1 MRHFLLSA
9 IIILSNFIS
18 YAVPLED
25 SAISEIIT
33 ELLLK
38 ENDIPNTDIKVKVKQ
53 KVIYLSGNVDTN
65 LQANRVIELAASIKS
80 VIDVNTNKLEIRN
93 SKEFLS
99 DAFITAKTKGKIKY
113 LAMNNRI
120 AEHYALHVETTN
132 KVVHIFGD
140 VKSEQDI
147 KTIKDSIEDIID
159 VAGVKMN
166 IRCL

>member
-33 ELLLK
+33 ELLVK
-38 ENDIPNTDIKVKVKQ
+38 ENDIPNTDIKVQVKQ

-65 LQANRVIELAASIKS
+65 LQANRVLELAASIKS
-80 VIDVNTNKLEIRN
+80 VIDVNTDKLDIRN

-113 LAMNNRI
+113 LAINNRI
-120 AEHYALHVETTN
+120 AEHYVLHVETTN

-147 KTIKDSIEDIID
+147 KTIQDSIEDIID